1 MKKFKRAIVLAL
13 AFGLLWSMS
22 YSQSKVTSAFEGT
35 VVDDT
40 GARGLHFQEFRLN
53 SLLPT

>member
-1 MKKFKRAIVLAL
+1 MKELKKAIVLVL

-22 YSQSKVTSAFEGT
+22 YSQSKVTSALEGT
-35 VVDDT
+35 VVDDE
-40 GARGLHFQEFRLN
+40 RVHFQELRLN